1 MKVKIKLDAD
11 WEIDAEIPDEVAE
24 KLKKKEIKRTGY
36 ERVDNGKTYYYE
48 LYDGTIDTDTEA
60 NAESDTECY
69 ETGNYYSD
77 RNIAIN
83 NARATVLMRKLRRF
97 AAEHRVETINNS
109 TDQWYEIYY
118 DYEFKQIRIEYVS
131 DCKFFGVIQFDS
143 TEAAQLAIDTFRD
156 ELIWYFTKYKDSIE

>member
-48 LYDGTIDTDTEA
+48 LYDGTIGTDIEA
-60 NAESDTECY
+60 NAGSDTECY
-69 ETGNYYSD
+69 EAGNYYSD

-83 NARATVLMRKLRRF
+83 NARATVLTRQLRRF
-97 AAEHRVETINNS
+97 AVEHRTGG
-109 TDQWYEIYY
+109 DLAYELRYSKESGFVVS
-118 DYEFKQIRIEYVS
+118 EFLPGWTGY
-131 DCKFFGVIQFDS
+131 FGAIQFDS
-143 TEAAQLAIDTFRD
+143 RKAAELAIVTFRD
-156 ELIWYFTKYKDSIE
+156 ELIWYFTEYTDSIE